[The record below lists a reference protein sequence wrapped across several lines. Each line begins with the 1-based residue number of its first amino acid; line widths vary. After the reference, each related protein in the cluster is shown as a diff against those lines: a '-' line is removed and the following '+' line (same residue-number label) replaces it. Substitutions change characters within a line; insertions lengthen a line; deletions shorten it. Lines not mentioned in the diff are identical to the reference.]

1 MRRKEKKWHVVN
13 KLKTVWFVPYTVVV
27 SFSSTAAVASVVVW
41 PPGVEPSVD
50 ATDDVS
56 ASVVGASVETVI
68 GVVEVGISVVGDV
81 VVGVGVV
88 VGSGVGV
95 LAGGATVTISA
106 STDTGK
112 KGTDE

>member
-88 VGSGVGV
+88 VVVGSGVGV

-106 STDTGK
+106 STDTG
-112 KGTDE
+112 